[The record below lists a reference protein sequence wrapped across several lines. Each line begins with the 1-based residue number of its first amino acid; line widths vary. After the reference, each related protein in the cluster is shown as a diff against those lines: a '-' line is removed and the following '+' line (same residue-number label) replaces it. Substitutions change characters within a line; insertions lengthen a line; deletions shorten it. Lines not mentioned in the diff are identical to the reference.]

1 MRKAVAPVLIG
12 LSMFV
17 LLVLTASDIGITYD
31 EPIYISKSV
40 MAWEWL
46 VGGGYGSRDSTDRAW
61 DASIDQQPGTI
72 KLLFGIASGT
82 LGSIMPGLAYPRV
95 GTMLL
100 SAVLVAALY
109 WLVAAEWG
117 WPAGAVAAGAL
128 AFMPRVWTHMHI
140 AALDAPIMALSFFTV
155 VMVYLAARRES
166 IGLCIVSG
174 VLFGL
179 ALGTKL
185 NAFFIPFIVLPWLL
199 YLRRWRIAAWVAG
212 AMAVLGPLTV
222 LLTWPWLWHDT
233 WTRTAEYIAFHLHH
247 YHVATTYFG
256 TVTNLAPWHYAP
268 VMVFF
273 TTPAVVGLLVIV
285 GLTPRPP
292 LRDGEGG
299 DGLPVPNR
307 AGKRENGAVGPDVT
321 RSPTSRAH
329 REDDV
334 PQDSAVSD
342 AVGCR
347 LSFSPSPSKGS
358 RSETRRGGRGVR
370 QNDWHHPLSLLLI
383 WALVVN
389 ILPSMLP
396 WAPKYNGVR
405 LFLPIFPYLAA
416 FAGIGAGFIISGLQK
431 RLGEQMSARIDQF
444 PLKLR
449 VGMVAVLLVLL
460 IQPVGVSHPFGM
472 SYYTE
477 FIGGTGGALRLGMEP
492 TYWGDT
498 YHAAMQWVLPKAP
511 SGSTVWINVPGFA
524 STVELYNVKAYRPGI
539 AVTAG
544 DETRGSAD
552 FLIIQHKQSEMDD
565 FARHL
570 AENGTP
576 LHVVELGGAPLAWV
590 FSGDD
595 PAVKGAIEYAA
606 TQ

>member
-72 KLLFGIASGT
+72 KLIFGIASGT
-82 LGSIMPGLAYPRV
+82 LGGIMPGLAYGRV

-100 SAVLVAALY
+100 AAVLVAVLY

-140 AALDAPIMALSFFTV
+140 GALDAPIMALSFFTV

-166 IGLCIVSG
+166 VGLCVVSG

-256 TVTNLAPWHYAP
+256 TVTDLAPWHYAP
-268 VMVFF
+268 VMVFL
-273 TTPAVVGLLVIV
+273 TTPAVVSVLVVV

-292 LRDGEGG
+292 LRDGEG
-299 DGLPVPNR
+299 
-307 AGKRENGAVGPDVT
+307 ENGQGHA
-321 RSPTSRAH
+321 
-329 REDDV
+329 
-334 PQDSAVSD
+334 
-342 AVGCR
+342 
-347 LSFSPSPSKGS
+347 
-358 RSETRRGGRGVR
+358 
-370 QNDWHHPLSLLLI
+370 LSLLLI

-405 LFLPIFPYLAA
+405 LFLPIFPYVAA
-416 FAGIGAGFIISGLQK
+416 LAGIGAGCIIDGLQR

-449 VGMVAVLLVLL
+449 VGMAAVLLVLL

-477 FIGGTGGALRLGMEP
+477 FIGGTSGALRLGMEP
-492 TYWGDT
+492 TYWGDS
-498 YHAAMQWVLPKAP
+498 YHAAMQWVLQKAP
-511 SGSTVWINVPGFA
+511 AGSMVWVNVPGFA
-524 STVELYNVKAYRPGI
+524 STVELYDVKAYRSDI

-544 DETRGSAD
+544 DETRGRAD
-552 FLIIQHKQSEMDD
+552 LLIIQHKQSEMDD

-595 PAVKGAIEYAA
+595 PAVKGAIEHAVA
-606 TQ
+606 Q

>member
-46 VGGGYGSRDSTDRAW
+46 AGGGYASRDSTDRAW

-82 LGSIMPGLAYPRV
+82 LGGIMPGLAYGRV

-100 SAVLVAALY
+100 SAVLVAVLY
-109 WLVAAEWG
+109 WLVAGEWG
-117 WPAGAVAAGAL
+117 WPTGAVAAGAL

-166 IGLCIVSG
+166 VGLCVVSG
-174 VLFGL
+174 LLFGL

-212 AMAVLGPLTV
+212 SMAVLGPLTV

-233 WTRTAEYIAFHLHH
+233 WARAVEYVSFHLHH
-247 YHVATTYFG
+247 YQVATTYFG

-268 VMVFF
+268 VMVSL
-273 TTPAVVGLLVIV
+273 TTPVVVGVLVVV
-285 GLTPRPP
+285 G
-292 LRDGEGG
+292 
-299 DGLPVPNR
+299 VW
-307 AGKRENGAVGPDVT
+307 AMVG
-321 RSPTSRAH
+321 RSV
-329 REDDV
+329 D
-334 PQDSAVSD
+334 
-342 AVGCR
+342 
-347 LSFSPSPSKGS
+347 SPSPA
-358 RSETRRGGRGVR
+358 RRGGWGVR
-370 QNDWHHPLSLLLI
+370 HDGHGSPVALLLL
-383 WALVVN
+383 WALAVN

-416 FAGIGAGFIISGLQK
+416 LAGIGAGFIIDGLQS
-431 RLGEQMSARIDQF
+431 RLGERMAAGIDQF

-449 VGMVAVLLVLL
+449 IGMVAVLLVLL

-477 FIGGTGGALRLGMEP
+477 LVGGTAGALRLGMEP

-498 YHAAMQWVLPKAP
+498 YHAAMQWVLQKAP
-511 SGSTVWINVPGFA
+511 PDAMVWINVPGFA
-524 STVELYNVKAYRPGI
+524 STVELYDVKAYRPDI

-552 FLIIQHKQSEMDD
+552 LLVIQHKQSEMDA
-565 FARHL
+565 FAHYL

-576 LHVVELGGAPLAWV
+576 KYVVELGAAPLAWV

-595 PAVKGAIEYAA
+595 PAVKGAIEHA
-606 TQ
+606 TAQ